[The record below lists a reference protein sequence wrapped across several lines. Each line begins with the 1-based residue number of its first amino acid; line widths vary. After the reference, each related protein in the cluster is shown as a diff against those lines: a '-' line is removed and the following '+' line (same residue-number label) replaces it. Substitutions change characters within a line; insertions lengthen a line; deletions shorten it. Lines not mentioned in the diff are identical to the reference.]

1 MYFAISSYD
10 KIKDKAV
17 PWSAQEAGA
26 VAARAVRIVRASVS
40 GSMDAFLCNNGPRM
54 NHDSFDYDRAVYPPV
69 FHAVGL
75 GDFNVDNI
83 NKLYPELAGRGVTV
97 EIHTFTGVP
106 HGQAG
111 RKLLDGYVKY
121 PNFEAWEMLADRF
134 MQNTYKT

>member
-1 MYFAISSYD
+1 MERTGSRRGRGQGR
-10 KIKDKAV
+10 
-17 PWSAQEAGA
+17 PHRQGQC
-26 VAARAVRIVRASVS
+26 VS

-75 GDFNVDNI
+75 EDFNVDNI
-83 NKLYPELAGRGVTV
+83 NKLHPELVGRGVTV